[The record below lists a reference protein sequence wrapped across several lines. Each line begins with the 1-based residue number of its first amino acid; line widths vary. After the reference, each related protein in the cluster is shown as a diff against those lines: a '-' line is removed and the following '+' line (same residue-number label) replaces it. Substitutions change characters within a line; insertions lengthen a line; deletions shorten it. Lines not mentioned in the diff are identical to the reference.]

1 MVNVW
6 GEGIKRGPPGP
17 PGEEGPPGKK
27 GPKGDPG
34 SGKQGEKGDKGIKG
48 DKGDT
53 GKQGTSGVP
62 GKDGSIGPTG
72 HKGDTGEHGLPGIQ
86 GLTGKKGDKGET
98 GSIGPYGP
106 PGHKGD
112 QGIQGRQGETGERGD
127 PVHQGIQGRQGE
139 TGEQGKHGD
148 LGKQGVPGKHG
159 DPGRQGV
166 PGVRGEHG
174 DPGHQGIQGR
184 QGETGE
190 QGIQGKHGDQGDQG
204 TKGKDALQL
213 IQWFPHLTIQWWR
226 DSSDASYYFEDKNSG
241 FTKKDGKITGLKSHD
256 KFLNNDAKS
265 LKDVGKLK
273 QIPKGFSLEFKNSL
287 YYIKNENLGEFEP
300 MTSGITISFFVP
312 KLPSQ
317 REYLISTTKNYRGL
331 SIENTKIQV
340 WGCKNEPIEVPLI
353 TGWNI
358 VFIQWKDGG
367 DNAGYIRNTT
377 TTKTFVT
384 SKPPSFDMGIYIGG
398 QKNGNNFNGSIC
410 AFDLSNPSKSY
421 PEVPTNIPTEIVDL
435 LIKDHYLR
443 TTSGKR
449 SHGYQYE

>member
-98 GSIGPYGP
+98 GSVGPYGP

-112 QGIQGRQGETGERGD
+112 QGIQGRQGE
-127 PVHQGIQGRQGE
+127 
-139 TGEQGKHGD
+139 K
-148 LGKQGVPGKHG
+148 
-159 DPGRQGV
+159 
-166 PGVRGEHG
+166 
-174 DPGHQGIQGR
+174 
-184 QGETGE
+184 GE
-190 QGIQGKHGDQGDQG
+190 QGIQGKHGDQG

-213 IQWFPHLTIQWWR
+213 I

-241 FTKKDGKITGLKSHD
+241 FTMKDGKITGLKSHD

-273 QIPKGFSLEFKNSL
+273 QILKGFSLELKKSL
-287 YYIKNENLGEFEP
+287 YYIQNETLREFEP
-300 MTSGITISFFVP
+300 MTSCITISFFVP
-312 KLPSQ
+312 KLPSE
-317 REYLISTTKNYRGL
+317 REYLICTTKNYRGL